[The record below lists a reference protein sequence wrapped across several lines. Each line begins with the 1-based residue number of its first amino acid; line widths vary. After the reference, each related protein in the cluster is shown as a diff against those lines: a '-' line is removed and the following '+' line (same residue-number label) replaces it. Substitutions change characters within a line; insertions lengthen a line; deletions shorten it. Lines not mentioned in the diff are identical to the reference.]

1 VKKYQHATNL
11 LTTRKH
17 KLAECTQKRR
27 ETEKLEEEE
36 RLPKHW
42 KTGSALHQEEEHL
55 SEQIAEAER
64 NVRRLEKHL
73 VDIGPDVGETEG
85 LV

>member
-1 VKKYQHATNL
+1 MKKYQHATNL

-27 ETEKLEEEE
+27 ETKKLEEEE
-36 RLPKHW
+36 RLPKRR
-42 KTGSALHQEEEHL
+42 KTGSALRQEEEHL